1 MKKKLAQKKAKEKA
15 AELEKAQQELEAA
28 ERELK
33 EEEEAEKALF
43 EDITS
48 RITKICDDNNMFCG
62 AVLTADDIATVVM
75 LAIKTKE
82 NIKIPFR
89 LYFNEQ

>member
-1 MKKKLAQKKAKEKA
+1 MKKKIAQKKAAEKA

-28 ERELK
+28 EKELK

-43 EDITS
+43 KEIAS
-48 RITKICDDNNMFCG
+48 KITKICDDNNMFCG
-62 AVLTADDIATVVM
+62 AVLTADDIATIVS
-75 LAIKTKE
+75 LAIQAKE

-89 LYFNEQ
+89 LYFNE